1 VLGMITKNVFCGVIA
16 FILYSIFTYIYLLVD
31 NIIMFLGPFWK
42 ALYTIGIVLLI
53 YPCPFSLIIF
63 FFGLKKLVS
72 GKNEEDS

>member
-1 VLGMITKNVFCGVIA
+1 MKIDVVCGVVA
-16 FILYSIFTYIYLLVD
+16 FIFYSIFTYFYLLMGEFV
-31 NIIMFLGPFWK
+31 MFLGSFWK